1 MKRPIEVVY
10 EVKHILTIQLS
21 YSTARF
27 LPKINEKLHTQKALK
42 KNIHSSCNYTS
53 PELGSR

>member
-1 MKRPIEVVY
+1 MKRPIEVAY

-27 LPKINEKLHTQKALK
+27 LPKINENLHTQTTLK
-42 KNIHSSCNYTS
+42 ENIQSSCIYTG

>member
-1 MKRPIEVVY
+1 MKRPIEEAY

-27 LPKINEKLHTQKALK
+27 LPKINENLHTQITLK
-42 KNIHSSCNYTS
+42 KNIQSSCIYTG